1 MENQDEGYTTKIDMK
16 LIADFTWP
24 AILAVSIKT
33 QLHGYFCCKGK
44 NSAIWLTLLLLAL
57 LK

>member
-16 LIADFTWP
+16 LIPDFTWP

-33 QLHGYFCCKGK
+33 QLHGYFCYKGK
-44 NSAIWLTLLLLAL
+44 NSAIWLTL
-57 LK
+57 